1 MYHLRPLLT
10 ISFDFIDFQVQHVHF
25 GGQPCLDGQRRKP
38 SVVDWFVQKVWYSH
52 VNAGYTYHFQYHIWD
67 SYSYQHFFNSLDV
80 WHTIPINQYIH
91 TLLNHRNGQSVK
103 MVRFAAM
110 ALCSLTMQD
119 TVRSSMVRSGVA
131 EPLCDLHS
139 HLKHHSKD
147 ELTVKCKCSVACTCL
162 LNF

>member
-1 MYHLRPLLT
+1 MHM
-10 ISFDFIDFQVQHVHF
+10 FD
-25 GGQPCLDGQRRKP
+25 
-38 SVVDWFVQKVWYSH
+38 
-52 VNAGYTYHFQYHIWD
+52 N
-67 SYSYQHFFNSLDV
+67 
-80 WHTIPINQYIH
+80 
-91 TLLNHRNGQSVK
+91 RNGQSVK

-147 ELTVKCKCSVACTCL
+147 ELTVKCECTVACIGTCIGTCVL
-162 LNF
+162 QYMRVTIHACYTLVVLACFYFWYLYIPNAALGYFGEAY